1 MAKTVQ
7 EIAEAIFKMVKEVQ
21 GVKKLKATDLIKAMQ
36 QLYGDDVDKQI
47 CKDAIKE
54 LMNSGRCVYTYF
66 GGSYI
71 ELPHKEGAA
80 NRQRGTQYYGAK
92 MPQAGYR
99 WTVWRFRQDGN
110 QPQPSDGLEAQRPP
124 PLRLQER
131 AGLYRCGLVVVG
143 CRRHMSQS

>member
-7 EIAEAIFKMVKEVQ
+7 EIAEAMYKMVKEAQ
-21 GVKKLKATDLIKAMQ
+21 GVKKLKATDLNKAMQ
-36 QLYGDDVDKQI
+36 QLYGDDVDKQT

-80 NRQRGTQYYGAK
+80 N
-92 MPQAGYR
+92 
-99 WTVWRFRQDGN
+99 
-110 QPQPSDGLEAQRPP
+110 
-124 PLRLQER
+124 
-131 AGLYRCGLVVVG
+131 
-143 CRRHMSQS
+143 